1 MKKFTVKIKDK
12 VKLTSFLKK
21 MSLINPN
28 FLMEIKP
35 NDYVKSKN
43 FNEEHT
49 IIRNLSIQFNDIFE
63 IDQSKTDLD
72 INELMFAGIYNI
84 SKMITYIGF
93 VKNDDIITFNFDEN
107 LKQYESANKDIIN
120 YYDCISLIISNKS
133 LKFSLPCASFKLF
146 NYISDSEFEILSSTE
161 DMFYEFNISNDDMS
175 NILKLLGTDTESE
188 FLNIHIINNPEQE
201 ETDIIEFNTLDWS
214 FKNNIPGI
222 GDGIPED
229 IMKEQ
234 NNIKVQIKNIKLLES
249 DEYRI
254 QILSNM
260 IILSKQKEN
269 GCLVISTI
277 SE

>member
-1 MKKFTVKIKDK
+1 MRYYTK
-12 VKLTSFLKK
+12 VT
-21 MSLINPN
+21 
-28 FLMEIKP
+28 
-35 NDYVKSKN
+35 KN
-43 FNEEHT
+43 VT
-49 IIRNLSIQFNDIFE
+49 Q
-63 IDQSKTDLD
+63 
-72 INELMFAGIYNI
+72 A
-84 SKMITYIGF
+84 
-93 VKNDDIITFNFDEN
+93 EN
-107 LKQYESANKDIIN
+107 LLKDYEIFYEEKEKN
-120 YYDCISLIISNKS
+120 
-133 LKFSLPCASFKLF
+133 
-146 NYISDSEFEILSSTE
+146 
-161 DMFYEFNISNDDMS
+161 MFYEFNISNDDMS

-222 GDGIPED
+222 SDVIPED

-249 DEYRI
+249 DEYKI

-269 GCLVISTI
+269 GCLIISTI